1 MKDPHEWGNAPTF
14 FSATNA
20 NPTPP
25 PVNGAFVGIVWGLI
39 TWVLVVACL
48 VGVGLYVWSGK

>member
-1 MKDPHEWGNAPTF
+1 MTDPHELPPTF

-20 NPTPP
+20 NPAPP
-25 PVNGAFVGIVWGLI
+25 PVNGAFVWGFVA
-39 TWVLVVACL
+39 WVLMVACL